1 MKAIGD
7 LPSEVLDE
15 IFSNLDGESMIV
27 ASKVCLLWRRVVHE
41 FTSLRAS
48 KCDTELKEKLEKCG
62 WIFGEHDFEYC
73 KCIELNIGLFKLI
86 GSESLSCQEIVSE
99 RQSTSLYLLSK
110 NKLFAKGFRYGAGI
124 LMYDLRQGKLEQ
136 SYLLDENPSHRRVL
150 AARVQDQTLVIKD
163 YDNDSK
169 DGRIMVWN
177 LKTFQNVSEL
187 NFRGKAFEFTGDRYC
202 RIDLVNIAIGRHK
215 LAVHLE
221 IRGKFGFEL
230 QHRITQIWMLD
241 TDNPSTENIHYLTT
255 IEHDLRF
262 MEGGEGKLLM
272 NSKLLSLQ
280 VNKISGA
287 FLNVFLIDDPSTSTT
302 TSVGRDLLHH
312 FQTDIEE
319 GFSNRIAVFHKSSNN
334 SLKIYKFFDDNNVFC
349 LDVNLNPVVSM
360 NPGSLLMANF
370 LMGKIM
376 FIFNRREKR
385 QFQCIIVTEE
395 GEVIEGNKQE
405 FQLGPVGDAEVAF
418 NAYGI
423 FVKENQRGIE
433 RGRILFF
440 K

>member
-255 IEHDLRF
+255 IEHDLGF
-262 MEGGEGKLLM
+262 MNEAEGKLSM
-272 NSKLLSLQ
+272 NSKLLCLQ
-280 VNKISGA
+280 ANKIFEREI
-287 FLNVFLIDDPSTSTT
+287 FLNVFLIDDLSTSTT
-302 TSVGRDLLHH
+302 TSIGRFWFRD
-312 FQTDIEE
+312 FQIDIEE
-319 GFSNRIAVFHKSSNN
+319 GFSNRIAVFNRQDN
-334 SLKIYKFFDDNNVFC
+334 ILKVYKFFDDNDVFC

-376 FIFNRREKR
+376 FISNSVR

-405 FQLGPVGDAEVAF
+405 FQLGPVGDVAF

-423 FVKENQRGIE
+423 VAKKIGFSGSDS
-433 RGRILFF
+433 RIIFF